1 MQPVVEEQFIGGEDL
16 SGKPLLGHSGV
27 RSHVQVGHILY
38 DGLAELAQGWQCTW
52 QNAPSMIQLNQEWGN
67 QNELSLLEEEYDKAL
82 LARTYFDVKQ
92 KSQRRRTAHVLK
104 QGSNTLI
111 F

>member
-1 MQPVVEEQFIGGEDL
+1 
-16 SGKPLLGHSGV
+16 
-27 RSHVQVGHILY
+27 
-38 DGLAELAQGWQCTW
+38 
-52 QNAPSMIQLNQEWGN
+52 MIQLNQEWGN